1 MIRVRRADRVGGLIQ
16 RELSS
21 LLVTKIKDP
30 RLDMVTITQVKITDD
45 LRSAHI
51 FVSVVEGKERIES
64 VLAGLQSASGFFRS
78 ELSRRLELRY
88 TPALKFIY
96 DESFDR
102 AASLNRL
109 LKTLDNETHSTIDKE
124 SQE

>member
-1 MIRVRRADRVGGLIQ
+1 MTRVRRADRVGGLIL

-30 RLDMVTITQVKITDD
+30 RLNMVTITQVKITDD
-45 LRSAHI
+45 LRSARI
-51 FVSVVEGKERIES
+51 FVSVVQGKERIES
-64 VLAGLQSASGFFRS
+64 VLAGLKSASGFLKN

-96 DESFDR
+96 DESFER

-109 LKTLDNETHSTIDKE
+109 LKTLDNETNSTIKKG

>member
-45 LRSAHI
+45 LRSAQI

-109 LKTLDNETHSTIDKE
+109 LKTLDNETHSTIDKG

>member
-1 MIRVRRADRVGGLIQ
+1 
-16 RELSS
+16 
-21 LLVTKIKDP
+21 
-30 RLDMVTITQVKITDD
+30 MVTITQVKITDD
-45 LRSAHI
+45 LRSARI
-51 FVSVVEGKERIES
+51 FVSVVQGKERIES
-64 VLAGLQSASGFFRS
+64 VLAGLKSASGFLKN

-96 DESFDR
+96 DESFER

-109 LKTLDNETHSTIDKE
+109 LKTLDNETNSTIKKG

>member
-1 MIRVRRADRVGGLIQ
+1 MTRVRRADRVGGLIL

-30 RLDMVTITQVKITDD
+30 RLNMVTITQVNITDD
-45 LRSAHI
+45 LRSARI
-51 FVSVVEGKERIES
+51 FVSVVEGKERIDS
-64 VLAGLQSASGFFRS
+64 VLAGLKSASGFLKN

-96 DESFDR
+96 DESFER

-109 LKTLDNETHSTIDKE
+109 LKTLDNETNSTIKKG